1 MNNDTILKMQKM
13 RLPALV
19 QNYREQMEHP
29 ELYDSMTFAER
40 VALMVDAEYD
50 TRENNKMKRLL
61 KQSSVPESTAH
72 MAGIEYLAD
81 RHLNKELMEQL
92 QTNDFIRKGLNV
104 MLIGAT
110 GSGKTYIASALTTNA
125 CRHGYRARYF
135 RDNEFFSDLDAARIQ
150 GIYNQEIARLGSIP
164 LLILDDFLL
173 VPTTSDQQRDLLI
186 VLRSRDEEKKSTILC
201 SQVSIEGWHE
211 QLGSGGVA
219 DTILDRLTTNGYEI
233 NIDGEIS
240 MRKRHSRI

>member
-1 MNNDTILKMQKM
+1 
-13 RLPALV
+13 
-19 QNYREQMEHP
+19 
-29 ELYDSMTFAER
+29 MTFAER

-72 MAGIEYLAD
+72 MTGIEYLAD

-125 CRHGYRARYF
+125 CRHGYRASYF

-150 GIYNQEIARLGSIP
+150 SIYNQEIARLGSIP

-201 SQVSIEGWHE
+201 SQVFIEGWHE

-219 DTILDRLTTNGYEI
+219 DIILDRLTTNGYEI

>member
-19 QNYREQMEHP
+19 QNFREQLEHP
-29 ELYDSMTFAER
+29 ELYESMTFAER

-50 TRENNKMKRLL
+50 TRENNKVKRLL
-61 KQSSVPESTAH
+61 KQSAVPESNAH
-72 MAGIEYLAD
+72 MAGIEYLPD
-81 RHLNKELMEQL
+81 RHINKELMEQL
-92 QTNDFIRKGLNV
+92 QTNDYIRKGLNV
-104 MLIGAT
+104 ILVGAT
-110 GSGKTYIASALTTNA
+110 GCGKTYIASALTTNA
-125 CRHGYRARYF
+125 CRHGYRAKFF
-135 RDNEFFSDLDAARIQ
+135 RLNEFFSSLDAARVQ
-150 GIYNQEIARLGSIP
+150 GIYDEEMDKLGSLP

-173 VPTTSDQQRDLLI
+173 VPATSDQQRDLLI
-186 VLRSRDEEKKSTILC
+186 LLRSRDEEQKSTILC
-201 SQVSIEGWHE
+201 SQVSIPGWHE

-233 NIDGEIS
+233 NIDGDVS

>member
-19 QNYREQMEHP
+19 QNYREQLEHP

-50 TRENNKMKRLL
+50 TRENNKIKRLL

-135 RDNEFFSDLDAARIQ
+135 RDNEFFSDLDAARVQ
-150 GIYNQEIARLGSIP
+150 GLYDQEIARLGSIP
-164 LLILDDFLL
+164 LLILDDF
-173 VPTTSDQQRDLLI
+173 LI